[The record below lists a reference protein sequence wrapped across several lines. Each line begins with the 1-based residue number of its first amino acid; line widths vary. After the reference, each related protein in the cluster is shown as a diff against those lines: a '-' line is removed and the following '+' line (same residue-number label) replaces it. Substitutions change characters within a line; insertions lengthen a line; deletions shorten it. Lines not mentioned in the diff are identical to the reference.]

1 MQFYIYIFTMLAFL
15 RFGVHPP
22 PLLSGD
28 GEREVGDEAGV
39 GVRHDPLTGVE
50 RVSSCS
56 SL

>member
-1 MQFYIYIFTMLAFL
+1 MLAFL

-39 GVRHDPLTGVE
+39 VGVRHDPLTGVE